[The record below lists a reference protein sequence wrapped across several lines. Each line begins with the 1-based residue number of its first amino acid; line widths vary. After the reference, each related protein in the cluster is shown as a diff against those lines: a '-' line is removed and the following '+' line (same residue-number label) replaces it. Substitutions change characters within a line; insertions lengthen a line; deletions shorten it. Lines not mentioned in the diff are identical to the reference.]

1 MVRTDAGKNE
11 FLWGS
16 SALSLCSWFQDSP
29 WTQEHGKLLPT
40 EDDFM
45 IRRLIGMKSEAEL
58 FDVGP
63 FPVLLLDRVKELSIN
78 RYSHPSRA

>member
-11 FLWGS
+11 FLWGA

-29 WTQEHGKLLPT
+29 WTQEHSKLLPT

-58 FDVGP
+58 FDVGH
-63 FPVLLLDRVKELSIN
+63 FPIRLIDRAKELWIN
-78 RYSHPSRA
+78 CYSYPSRA